1 MDNSSLRVPAETAIK
16 QCMDLRPGESCAVVT
31 DDKRKAIGEALYR
44 VASEITDDTVFVRYP
59 SGDQHGEEPPRPV
72 AGAMRTADVVLAPTT
87 KSLTHTEARS
97 DANAAGARVATL
109 PGITEGVFLMGL
121 DADYEAIEAHCE
133 DVLAQVGDAEEI
145 RVTTPQGTDIT
156 FTVGSREWYLDTGI
170 VHEAGEMSN
179 LPAGE
184 VFLSPETADGTFVV
198 DGTMMPHGLLDEEQ
212 TLEFEVDDGYV
223 TEVSDAAVREEIE
236 AAADEVGQDA
246 YNLAELGIGTNVGVT
261 ELIGS
266 VLLDEKAAGTVHIA
280 IGDDHAIGG
289 DTEAPIH
296 LDGVIRDPTVSVDGE
311 RIELPSGV

>member
-1 MDNSSLRVPAETAIK
+1 MDNSSLRRPAETAIK
-16 QCMDLRPGESCAVVT
+16 QCMDLRPGESCAVIT

-59 SGDQHGEEPPRPV
+59 PGNQHGEEPPRPV
-72 AGAMRTADVVLAPTT
+72 AGAMAPADVVLAPTT

-133 DVLAQVGDAEEI
+133 DVLAQVDGAEEI

-156 FTVGSREWYLDTGI
+156 FGLGGREWYLDTGI

-184 VFLSPETADGTFVV
+184 VFIAPETADGTFVV
-198 DGTMMPHGLLDEEQ
+198 DGTMRPHGKLDGELLR
-212 TLEFEVDDGYV
+212 FEVADGTV
-223 TEVSDAAVREEIE
+223 TDISDPDIREQVETAAE
-236 AAADEVGQDA
+236 EVGEDA
-246 YNLAELGIGTNVGVT
+246 YNLAELGIGTNVAVT
-261 ELIGS
+261 ELVGS
-266 VLLDEKAAGTVHIA
+266 VLLDEKAGGTVHIA

-289 DTEAPIH
+289 DTHAPIH
-296 LDGVIRDPTVSVDGE
+296 LDGILTEPTVYADGAE
-311 RIELPSGV
+311 VELPRGE

>member
-1 MDNSSLRVPAETAIK
+1 MDNASLRAPAETAVK

-44 VASEITDDTVFVRYP
+44 VAAEITDDTVFVRYP
-59 SGDQHGEEPPRPV
+59 PGNQHGEEPPRPV

-121 DADYEAIEAHCE
+121 DADYEAIESHCE
-133 DVLAQVGDAEEI
+133 DVLAQVGDADEI

-184 VFLSPETADGTFVV
+184 VFIAPETADGTFVV
-198 DGTMMPHGLLDEEQ
+198 DGTMRPHGKLDGELLS
-212 TLEFEVDDGYV
+212 FEVEDGYV
-223 TEVSDAAVREEIE
+223 TDISDPDIREQVETAAE
-236 AAADEVGQDA
+236 EVGQDA
-246 YNLAELGIGTNVGVT
+246 YNLAELGIGTNVAVT
-261 ELIGS
+261 DLVGS
-266 VLLDEKAAGTVHIA
+266 VLLDEKAGGTVHIA
-280 IGDDHAIGG
+280 VGDDHAIGG
-289 DTEAPIH
+289 DTHAPIH
-296 LDGVIRDPTVSVDGE
+296 LDGILKEPTVYADGE
-311 RIELPSGV
+311 EVALPRGE